1 MYMISRLTNEKKS
14 SMFNKPAITSVDI
27 HPLLRDRWS
36 PRAFDTRPLSPE
48 QVISLFEAARWA
60 PSGGNGQPWSFI
72 VVQRAGEG
80 FADALSALN
89 EGNLV
94 WAQHAPLLFVAVA
107 QLNRENGAP
116 NRTAL
121 YDLGQAVAH
130 LTVQATAM
138 GLMVHQMGGFSAAR
152 AREVFDIPEGYEPVT
167 CVVVG
172 YQADGSAL
180 PESLHDRER
189 APRSRKPLEQLLFS
203 GRWGVPV
210 EGQAEPV

>member
-1 MYMISRLTNEKKS
+1 MLH
-14 SMFNKPAITSVDI
+14 KPASTSVDI

-36 PRAFDTRPLSPE
+36 PRAFDSRPLSQE
-48 QVISLFEAARWA
+48 QIISLFEAARWA

-72 VVQRAGEG
+72 AVQRSEEG
-80 FADALSALN
+80 FADAVSALN

-94 WAQHAPLLFVAVA
+94 WAQQAPLLFVAVA
-107 QLNRENGAP
+107 QLNRDNGAP

-130 LTVQATAM
+130 LTFQAASL
-138 GLMVHQMGGFSAAR
+138 GLMVHQMGGFSAER
-152 AREVFDIPEGYEPVT
+152 AREVFDIPAGYEPIT

-189 APRSRKPLEQLLFS
+189 APRSRKPLDQLLFS
-203 GRWGVPV
+203 GRWGVPI
-210 EGQAEPV
+210 EGQAEQV